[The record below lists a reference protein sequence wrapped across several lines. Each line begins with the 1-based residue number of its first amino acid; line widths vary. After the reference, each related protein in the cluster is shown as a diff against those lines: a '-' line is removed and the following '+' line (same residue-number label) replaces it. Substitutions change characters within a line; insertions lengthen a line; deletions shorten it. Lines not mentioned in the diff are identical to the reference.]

1 MDGVLTF
8 CGRIVLFK
16 GCLNFDFVFD
26 LMVAPPNF
34 LAIIP
39 TQFLLEIELS
49 DSVQQAEAEQIF
61 VTLDAE
67 FCLTSGKNILGLFSV
82 VLMSGYLSSSTVV
95 TTS

>member
-1 MDGVLTF
+1 MVL
-8 CGRIVLFK
+8 IK

-34 LAIIP
+34 LAIVP

-61 VTLDAE
+61 VTLLDAE